1 MRKEVYFKM
10 LEVIMAVI
18 TCLSPI
24 IVAYFGYMSSKQQK
38 QTKEFI
44 ELQTKYNQMNESNKK
59 KELEDQKNAIA
70 GIQQSVKDLQDQMND
85 LKMSINIDDI
95 NIKLKDII
103 EISQVNFEYSQSL
116 SQVICAI
123 GDCIDGS
130 NVDKDAAK
138 SFKHELNKHQE
149 NEREYVQRIFKKV
162 AY

>member
-1 MRKEVYFKM
+1 M

-44 ELQTKYNQMNESNKK
+44 ELQTKYNTMNEANKK
-59 KELEDQKNAIA
+59 KELEDQKKAIA
-70 GIQQSVKDLQDQMND
+70 GIQQSVKDLQNQMND
-85 LKMSINIDDI
+85 LKKSMNIDDI
-95 NIKLKDII
+95 NMKLKDII

>member
-1 MRKEVYFKM
+1 M